1 MDTEKQGSV
10 TVPSLLESMI
20 YEIIGI
26 YHSGYENNEGGYGAI
41 TLDLVNKYANIDH
54 TSYYDGDDNETV
66 ETIKF

>member
-1 MDTEKQGSV
+1 
-10 TVPSLLESMI
+10 MI
-20 YEIIGI
+20 YEIISI